1 MEKGGIYMSIWGILA
16 ILYAAAVV
24 VIAVVKPEK
33 IWNMKKIEVFK
44 KVLGDRGT
52 EIFFYVWALMFL
64 FLGVWL
70 IARSL

>member
-1 MEKGGIYMSIWGILA
+1 MNLWGIVA
-16 ILYAAAVV
+16 IVYAAAVV

-33 IWNMKKIEVFK
+33 IWHMKKIELFK

-52 EIFFYVWALMFL
+52 EIFFYVWALLFL